1 LEKTVVKALKALEV
15 LCRAD
20 EPVGVTRL
28 ARALAL
34 NKSNA
39 HRILGTLLALGYV
52 RRDGAAGYAPSL
64 KLWEL
69 GASVRVH
76 NDLGRIAKPYLP
88 ELSART
94 GETVLVAVL
103 DGCDSLYLEK
113 QESAHP
119 VRIAATVGQRL
130 PGYCSATG
138 RVLLAHAAD
147 SERLIPTIKFVRHAV
162 NTITSAKELR
172 QALLKVR
179 QQGFALSVE
188 EYMAGVCGLAVPIRG
203 SNGDVTAALG
213 LTALKLGLTEARIKR
228 LVAALHD
235 TAEKIGYDAGYRPP
249 ASEAQ
254 ASPAPPR
261 LVSTAGRRS
270 SRPGPSSRPG
280 S

>member
-1 LEKTVVKALKALEV
+1 MEKTVAKALRALEV

-28 ARALAL
+28 ARELAL

-52 RRDGAAGYAPSL
+52 RRAGTAGYAPSL

-88 ELSART
+88 DLSART

-103 DGCDSLYLEK
+103 DGSESLYLEK

-138 RVLLAHAAD
+138 RVLLAHD
-147 SERLIPTIKFVRHAV
+147 PDVERLIPTIKLVRYAA

-172 QALLKVR
+172 AALQKVR
-179 QQGFALSVE
+179 EQGYALSVE

-203 SNGDVTAALG
+203 ASGDVVAALG
-213 LTALKLGLTEARIKR
+213 LTALKQGLTDARLKR
-228 LVAALHD
+228 LIAALREA
-235 TAEKIGYDAGYRPP
+235 AEAIGYDAGYR
-249 ASEAQ
+249 
-254 ASPAPPR
+254 APGPEP
-261 LVSTAGRRS
+261 STAGRRS
-270 SRPGPSSRPG
+270 SRPAPSSPPG

>member
-1 LEKTVVKALKALEV
+1 MEKTVAKALRALEV

-20 EPVGVTRL
+20 APLGVTRL
-28 ARALAL
+28 AHELAL

-52 RRDGAAGYAPSL
+52 RRADKTGYAPSL

-69 GASVRVH
+69 GASVRIH

-88 ELSART
+88 DLSART

-119 VRIAATVGQRL
+119 VRIAANVGQRL

-138 RVLLAHAAD
+138 RVLLAHD
-147 SERLIPTIKFVRHAV
+147 PDGERLIQGIKFVRHAA
-162 NTITSAKELR
+162 NTITSARDLR
-172 QALLKVR
+172 AALHKVR
-179 QQGFALSVE
+179 QQDFALSVE

-203 SNGDVTAALG
+203 SNGRVIAALG
-213 LTALKLGLTEARIKR
+213 LTALKQGLIDAKVKR
-228 LVAALHD
+228 LIAALRE
-235 TAEKIGYDAGYRPP
+235 TAEKIGYDAGYR
-249 ASEAQ
+249 AGSAD
-254 ASPAPPR
+254 APPQI
-261 LVSTAGRRS
+261 STAGRRS
-270 SRPGPSSRPG
+270 SRRAPSSPPA